1 MSNILTMNIIGISAF
16 YHDAA
21 CCLLQDGKL
30 VAAAEEERFTRVK
43 ADPSFPTN
51 AFQYC
56 LNEAGL
62 TVADIDSLAYYE
74 NPQKKMARQL
84 WSGAY
89 KTVRNWP
96 EYLGPLA
103 VEREIREKTGYEGSI
118 RNFDHHL
125 SHAAS
130 SYYFSGFTEAA
141 IFTVD
146 GVGEWATTA
155 YGAGSGKNL
164 SLFEEVQFPNSIGL
178 LYSALTSYLG
188 FEVNDGEY
196 KVMGLAPYGVPSHV
210 SQLYELIAMGKD
222 GQYCLNMRYF
232 DFLETHCMYS
242 QELISLL
249 GQPPRH
255 RDADLTQYH
264 RDIARSIQVVLEEVL
279 VAKANYL
286 HQKTG
291 LDNLCMAGGVA
302 LNCVA
307 NGRILRNSP
316 FKEMY
321 IPPAPNDAGGAI
333 GAAAL
338 VHVECAGELPMNG
351 KKLDVY
357 LGPAY
362 SPEHVSQFLESTT
375 IVYRDY
381 RNDKVKLLRQTVE
394 ALQKG
399 KVVGWFQGKMEFG
412 PRSLGAR
419 SILADPR
426 RSEMRDRINA
436 MIKKRESFRPFAPA
450 VLDLK
455 TRDHFDLDHPSPYM
469 LETCQ
474 VISSL
479 SLPAI
484 THIDGSARVQTV
496 HRETNERFYD
506 LLLEFNESTGCP
518 ILLNTSF
525 NVKGEPIVCSPE
537 DAVMCFITAGIEWL
551 VIEDFVID
559 RSEND
564 FDVLKYVLDNIPPVM
579 KGIRGDVYTFI

>member
-1 MSNILTMNIIGISAF
+1 MSMNIIGISAF

-21 CCLLQDGKL
+21 CCLLQDGKV

-43 ADPSFPTN
+43 ADPSFPIG

-62 TVADIDSLAYYE
+62 TVAEIDRLAYYE
-74 NPQKKMARQL
+74 NPQKKIARQL

-89 KTVRNWP
+89 KNVRNWP
-96 EYLGPLA
+96 ENLGPQA
-103 VEREIREKTGYEGSI
+103 VEREIREKTGYEGAIS
-118 RNFDHHL
+118 NFDHHL

-130 SYYFSGFTEAA
+130 SYYFSGFRQAA

-146 GVGEWATTA
+146 GVGEWATTT
-155 YGAGSGKNL
+155 YGVGSGESL
-164 SLFEEVQFPNSIGL
+164 SLFEEVQFPDSIGL
-178 LYSALTSYLG
+178 MYSALTSYLG
-188 FEVNDGEY
+188 FEVNEGEY
-196 KVMGLAPYGVPSHV
+196 KIMGLAPYGKPSYV
-210 SQLYELIAMGKD
+210 RQLYSLVEMGKD
-222 GQYCLNMRYF
+222 GQYRLNMRYF
-232 DFLETHCMYS
+232 DFLETDCMYS
-242 QELISLL
+242 QELVLLL
-249 GQPPRH
+249 GQPARH
-255 RDADLTQYH
+255 RDADVTQFH
-264 RDIARSIQVVLEEVL
+264 KDIARSLQVVLEEIL
-279 VAKANYL
+279 VEKVNYL
-286 HQKTG
+286 YQKTG
-291 LDNLCMAGGVA
+291 LENLCMAGGVA

-307 NGRILRNSP
+307 NGKILRKSP

-338 VHVECAGELPMNG
+338 AHVECAGELPRNG
-351 KKLDVY
+351 KKLNVY

-362 SPEHVSQFLESTT
+362 GSEEVSRFLESTT

-381 RNDKVKLLRQTVE
+381 RSDKGKLIRETVE

-426 RSEMRDRINA
+426 RPEMRDRINA

-474 VISSL
+474 VISPL

-496 HRETNERFYD
+496 HRETNERFYE
-506 LLLEFNESTGCP
+506 LLTEFNESTGCP

-564 FDVLKYVLDNIPPVM
+564 FEVLKFILSTIPPVT